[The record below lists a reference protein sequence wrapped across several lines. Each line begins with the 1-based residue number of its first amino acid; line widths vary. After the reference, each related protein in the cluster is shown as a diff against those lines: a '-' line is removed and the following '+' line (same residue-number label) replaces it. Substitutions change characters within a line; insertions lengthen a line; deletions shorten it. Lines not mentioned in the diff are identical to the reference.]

1 MDAEVLKADPKARGT
16 RSIIREFSVNTST
29 HGIPGIARSR
39 SIQNRIFWCIATLIF
54 TGVMIF
60 FITQSIR
67 AYFEYPSQTS
77 VSIAVEWPQAFP
89 AVTICNYSLLRYD
102 RFIGSFLNY
111 TNTLNLTNTTDTTN
125 FTFAQSL
132 YINDFL
138 VYKLNQ
144 GESLN
149 DLFFPLESMMMDC
162 VYNKIS
168 CYATN
173 FTSFISSA
181 YGLCYTFNA
190 KLKDSFNTR
199 VRNSSE
205 NGGTGV
211 LQTHF
216 YVHQHQ
222 YVPYLSYATEMVA
235 LVHDN
240 VQFPYIEMAGMY
252 LAPGRHHKFSY
263 SKKMNIFLPAPC
275 TTCNDK
281 PNMGMQIMFDQYKG
295 ADYAYTQ
302 FQCYTVCLQAYIYQ
316 KCGCGHPFRWAIRSV
331 VLPGTDKAINI
342 SFCDIKNPCYIEAA
356 AELMNTRS
364 IWTTYCPDCTEECS
378 TSDFLIKSSSL
389 LAPPQF
395 LMNDIKR
402 FVESSKIPLPANWST
417 SWVSEIQ
424 SNYVSLEVVYE
435 TSRTEIYTEEA
446 TLSPVDVLS
455 NVGGQTGLWIGI
467 SFLSLIEIAEVIY
480 RLIRHQCYKLRKTL

>member
-16 RSIIREFSVNTST
+16 RSIIREFSLNTST

-39 SIQNRIFWCIATLIF
+39 SIQNRIFWCISTLIF

-89 AVTICNYSLLRYD
+89 AVTICNYSPLRYD

-190 KLKDSFNTR
+190 KLRDSFNTR

-222 YVPYLSYATEMVA
+222 YVPYLSYA
-235 LVHDN
+235 
-240 VQFPYIEMAGMY
+240 PY
-252 LAPGRHHKFSY
+252 
-263 SKKMNIFLPAPC
+263 

-281 PNMGMQIMFDQYKG
+281 PNLGMQIMFDQYQG

-417 SWVSEIQ
+417 SWAFEIQ
-424 SNYVSLEVVYE
+424 SNYVSN
-435 TSRTEIYTEEA
+435 R
-446 TLSPVDVLS
+446 
-455 NVGGQTGLWIGI
+455 
-467 SFLSLIEIAEVIY
+467 SLDWD
-480 RLIRHQCYKLRKTL
+480 

>member
-1 MDAEVLKADPKARGT
+1 MSNETIKYVATIFPIDAEVLKADPKSRRTG
-16 RSIIREFSVNTST
+16 SIIKEFSLNTST
-29 HGIPGIARSR
+29 HGIPGIARSQ
-39 SIQNRIFWCIATLIF
+39 SIQNRIFWCISTLIF

-67 AYFEYPSQTS
+67 EYFEYPSQTS
-77 VSIAVEWPQAFP
+77 VSIAVGWPQAFP
-89 AVTICNYSLLRYD
+89 AVTICNYSPLRYD
-102 RFIGSFLNY
+102 RFIGPFLNY

-144 GESLN
+144 
-149 DLFFPLESMMMDC
+149 
-162 VYNKIS
+162 
-168 CYATN
+168 AT
-173 FTSFISSA
+173 
-181 YGLCYTFNA
+181 
-190 KLKDSFNTR
+190 R
-199 VRNSSE
+199 
-205 NGGTGV
+205 
-211 LQTHF
+211 
-216 YVHQHQ
+216 
-222 YVPYLSYATEMVA
+222 MVA
-235 LVHDN
+235 LVRDN

-263 SKKMNIFLPAPC
+263 SKKSNVFLPAPY

-281 PNMGMQIMFDQYKG
+281 PNLGMQIMFDQYQG
-295 ADYAYTQ
+295 ADYAHTQ
-302 FQCYTVCLQAYIYQ
+302 YHCYGVCIQAYTYQ

-342 SFCDIKNPCYIEAA
+342 SFCDINNPCYTDAA
-356 AELMNTRS
+356 AELMSTRS
-364 IWTTYCPDCTEECS
+364 IWTTYCSDCIQECS
-378 TSDFLIKSSSL
+378 TSDFMIKSSSL

-402 FVESSKIPLPANWST
+402 FVESSKIPLPSNWST

-424 SNYVSLEVVYE
+424 YNYVSLEVAYE

-446 TLSPVDVLS
+446 TLSPVGVLS

-467 SFLSLIEIAEVIY
+467 SFLSLMEIAEMIY
-480 RLIRHQCYKLRKTL
+480 RLIRYQCHKLRKTLRKRHTTQQINE

>member
-16 RSIIREFSVNTST
+16 RSIIREFSLNTST

-39 SIQNRIFWCIATLIF
+39 SIQNRIFWCISTLIF

-89 AVTICNYSLLRYD
+89 AVTICNYSPLRYD

-138 VYKLNQ
+138 IYKLNQ
-144 GESLN
+144 
-149 DLFFPLESMMMDC
+149 
-162 VYNKIS
+162 
-168 CYATN
+168 AT
-173 FTSFISSA
+173 
-181 YGLCYTFNA
+181 G
-190 KLKDSFNTR
+190 
-199 VRNSSE
+199 
-205 NGGTGV
+205 
-211 LQTHF
+211 
-216 YVHQHQ
+216 
-222 YVPYLSYATEMVA
+222 MVA

-263 SKKMNIFLPAPC
+263 SKKMNIFLPAPY

-281 PNMGMQIMFDQYKG
+281 PNLGMQIMFDQYQG

-316 KCGCGHPFRWAIRSV
+316 KCGCGHPFRWTIRSV

-480 RLIRHQCYKLRKTL
+480 RLIRHQCHKLRKTLRKRHTTHQINE